1 MSGSTARVGAVIR
14 KELTEFRRNR
24 LIVTYVFI
32 GVIPAVLLV
41 AMASITTATMTAAI
55 TGATVNTV
63 TAITTEMRFVGGTT
77 ITAIIC
83 RQGLPRETGCRRDW
97 KGSYGCAERCPRD
110 CVRKWWRARW
120 NSKGV
125 CLHLRQAMETLLSAD
140 TSFS

>member
-1 MSGSTARVGAVIR
+1 MQSKWWLCLCTAVILALSGAAVADEHGHGHG
-14 KELTEFRRNR
+14 KHHNR
-24 LIVTYVFI
+24 DDDRD
-32 GVIPAVLLV
+32 GRA
-41 AMASITTATMTAAI
+41 
-55 TGATVNTV
+55 
-63 TAITTEMRFVGGTT
+63 AITTEMRFVGGTT

-125 CLHLRQAMETLLSAD
+125 CLHLRQAMETLLSAG
-140 TSFS
+140 TSFW